1 MEVALLADGVPV
13 DRLYPLDVERG
24 LKSFEKLG
32 RENIIWYPANQEPI
46 QQLTSG
52 AVPLA
57 TVFHGRVLLANRG
70 GAQLGFTPA
79 YSSVSGN
86 YLTVIRT
93 TGQPKE
99 AFELINFILTDNQ
112 AGANYMQH
120 TNYAVPNAAAFPLLR
135 SIVPPPAVE
144 IGRR

>member
-1 MEVALLADGVPV
+1 V
-13 DRLYPLDVERG
+13 
-24 LKSFEKLG
+24 
-32 RENIIWYPANQEPI
+32 

-57 TVFHGRVLLANRG
+57 TVFHGRVLLANKG

-93 TGQPKE
+93 TSLPKE
-99 AFELINFILTDNQ
+99 AFELINFILTDPQ
-112 AGANYMQH
+112 AGANYMKD
-120 TNYAVPNAAAFPLLR
+120 TNYAVPDAASFPLLPQAVQDILPT
-135 SIVPPPAVE
+135 SPAMRDKVFFKNDAWWAANLGPTIQRFKE
-144 IGRR
+144 WQLAG